1 MKLTP
6 DVDPTL
12 LEEIIVEE
20 EIATQRSATRV
31 EWIQHVLAHYWNEA
45 MESLASASPLVAR
58 LAEALLWVIVIG
70 VPLFVLYLLWKRL
83 RGSSGARQDIGA
95 PERVEELR
103 DAPPERDLRRALEQA
118 LAEGHPREA
127 LRWAWIW
134 LARRL
139 AEKGIGR
146 FEIDVTNREFAD
158 SVRRLSPDW
167 KGHGGLDALARRSD
181 RLLYGETGCDEE
193 DVRVFLRE
201 AEELSA

>member
-6 DVDPTL
+6 EVDPTL
-12 LEEIIVEE
+12 LEEIIIEE

-31 EWIQHVLAHYWNEA
+31 EWIQHVLGHYWNEA
-45 MESLASASPLVAR
+45 MASLASASPLVAR

-83 RGSSGARQDIGA
+83 RGSSGPRRDAETPA
-95 PERVEELR
+95 RVEQLEH
-103 DAPPERDLRRALEQA
+103 APPERDLRRALEEE
-118 LAEGHPREA
+118 LAGGRPREA

-139 AEKGIGR
+139 SEKGVER

-167 KGHGGLDALARRSD
+167 KGQGTLDALARRSD
-181 RLLYGETGCDEE
+181 RLLYGEAGCDEQ
-193 DVRVFLRE
+193 DVRGFLRE
-201 AEELSA
+201 AEELSG